1 MKSNV
6 GYHLIANE
14 LENLRVVAEAKY
26 GSISF
31 EQLKTSV
38 EVIANFLHRYPRV
51 FAVRVDLRFPQI
63 LVMDD
68 PDMPT
73 SFPPEVEEENV
84 IKRFIASLK
93 SQIQAA
99 RHRKGKTGKSFFFG
113 FIWVKE
119 QVTSQYPH
127 YHVVLLFNRDDYGH
141 LGDYSNL
148 DGDNMATRIRKAWCS
163 ALRLTY
169 PDYASLVHFPDD
181 AEYRFDRRD
190 ADLHNDTFYNF
201 LVRISYL
208 FKLRTKVRNSRN
220 FGRSQLIGHAKK
232 VDMPPVGKKQK
243 FFLNGY
249 FGR

>member
-1 MKSNV
+1 MKFEV
-6 GYHLIANE
+6 GYYLMPNE
-14 LENLRVVAEAKY
+14 LENLQVVVEAKY
-26 GSISF
+26 GEISS

-38 EVIANFLHRYPRV
+38 EVITNFLNKHPRV
-51 FAVRVDLRFPQI
+51 FAVRVDLRFPHI
-63 LVMDD
+63 PVMDD

-73 SFPPEVEEENV
+73 SFPPEVEEEEV
-84 IKRFIASLK
+84 ITRFFASLK
-93 SQIQAA
+93 SQIQAL
-99 RHRKGKTGKSFFFG
+99 RHRKGKTGKRFLLG
-113 FIWVKE
+113 YIWVKE

-190 ADLHNDTFYNF
+190 ADLHNEKFYNF
-201 LVRISYL
+201 LERTAYL

-220 FGRSQLIGHAKK
+220 FGRSQLI
-232 VDMPPVGKKQK
+232 
-243 FFLNGY
+243 
-249 FGR
+249 R

>member
-1 MKSNV
+1 MKSKL
-6 GYHLIANE
+6 GYYLIGNE
-14 LENLRVVAEAKY
+14 QENLRVVAEAKH
-26 GSISF
+26 GKISL

-38 EVIANFLHRYPRV
+38 EVIANFLNKHPRV

-63 LVMDD
+63 PVMDD

-73 SFPPEVEEENV
+73 GFPPEVEEEKV
-84 IKRFIASLK
+84 ITRFIASLK
-93 SQIQAA
+93 SQIKAA
-99 RHRKGKTGKSFFFG
+99 RHRKGKTGKRFFLG
-113 FIWVKE
+113 YIWVKE

-163 ALRLTY
+163 ALRLAY

-201 LVRISYL
+201 LVRITYL
-208 FKLRTKVRNSRN
+208 FKLRSKVRGERNYGHSKRTNSVSTR
-220 FGRSQLIGHAKK
+220 RAL
-232 VDMPPVGKKQK
+232 PK
-243 FFLNGY
+243 F
-249 FGR
+249 

>member
-1 MKSNV
+1 MRTIGPYMKSVV

-14 LENLRVVAEAKY
+14 LENLRIDAEAKY
-26 GSISF
+26 GEISH
-31 EQLKTSV
+31 EQLETSLG
-38 EVIANFLHRYPRV
+38 VIMNFLHRYPRV

-63 LVMDD
+63 PVMDD

-73 SFPPEVEEENV
+73 SFPPEVEEERV

-99 RHRKGKTGKSFFFG
+99 RHRKGKTGKQFFLG

-163 ALRLTY
+163 ALRLAY

-190 ADLHNDTFYNF
+190 ADLHNEKFYKF
-201 LVRISYL
+201 LERTAYL

-220 FGRSQLIGHAKK
+220 FGRSQLI
-232 VDMPPVGKKQK
+232 
-243 FFLNGY
+243 
-249 FGR
+249 R

>member
-1 MKSNV
+1 MKSKV
-6 GYHLIANE
+6 GYHLIADE

-38 EVIANFLHRYPRV
+38 EVIANFLNKHPRV

-63 LVMDD
+63 PVMDD

-73 SFPPEVEEENV
+73 GFPPEVEEEEV
-84 IKRFIASLK
+84 ITRFFASLK

-99 RHRKGKTGKSFFFG
+99 RHRKGKAGKPFFLG

-141 LGDYSNL
+141 LGDYSNFNA
-148 DGDNMATRIRKAWCS
+148 DNMATRICKAWCR

-169 PDYASLVHFPDD
+169 PDYSSLVHFPDD
-181 AEYRFDRRD
+181 AEYRFDHRD
-190 ADLHNDTFYNF
+190 ADLHNEKFYKF
-201 LVRISYL
+201 LERTAYL

-220 FGRSQLIGHAKK
+220 FGRSQLI
-232 VDMPPVGKKQK
+232 
-243 FFLNGY
+243 
-249 FGR
+249 R

>member
-1 MKSNV
+1 MKSKV
-6 GYHLIANE
+6 GYHLIADD
-14 LENLRVVAEAKY
+14 LENLRVVAEVKY

-38 EVIANFLHRYPRV
+38 EVIANFLNKHPRV
-51 FAVRVDLRFPQI
+51 FAVRVDLRFPLI
-63 LVMDD
+63 SIMDD

-73 SFPPEVEEENV
+73 SFPPEVEEEKV

-99 RHRKGKTGKSFFFG
+99 RHRKGKAGKPFFLG

-163 ALRLTY
+163 GLRLAY

-190 ADLHNDTFYNF
+190 ADLHNEKFYKF
-201 LVRISYL
+201 LERTAYL
-208 FKLRTKVRNSRN
+208 FKLRSKVRGERN
-220 FGRSQLIGHAKK
+220 YGRSKLIGN
-232 VDMPPVGKKQK
+232 V
-243 FFLNGY
+243 Y
-249 FGR
+249 T